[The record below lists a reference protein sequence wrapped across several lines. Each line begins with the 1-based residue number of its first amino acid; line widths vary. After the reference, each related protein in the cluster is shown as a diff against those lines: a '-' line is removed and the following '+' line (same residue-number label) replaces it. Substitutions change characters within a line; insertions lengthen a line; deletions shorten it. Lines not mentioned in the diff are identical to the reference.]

1 MNKLGVKNPAAQ
13 SGVVLVVVLV
23 MLGIFMLIVMSL
35 IGSSNINVKIAGNQ
49 QARMEAQV
57 AARHGLESYISNPAN
72 FAVPLP
78 NADSFIGVDFTG
90 DGNTDLFARLLPPVC
105 NASVPMEL
113 NEIQKNIQDDV
124 AAGQFSSEWYECLG
138 GTPPPSGLLTDAG
151 IAAGSAWCSVMS
163 WNATADVDNE
173 LTGAQTTMHQ
183 GVQQTALLGTPCPL

>member
-1 MNKLGVKNPAAQ
+1 MNTLRVGRPASE
-13 SGVVLVVVLV
+13 SGVVLIVVLV

-35 IGSSNINVKIAGNQ
+35 IGSSNINIKIAGNQ

-57 AARHGLESYISNPAN
+57 AARHGLEAYISNPAN

-78 NADSFIGVDFTG
+78 NADSFIGVDFNG
-90 DGNTDLFARLLPPVC
+90 DGNTDLFARLLRPAC
-105 NASVPMEL
+105 NSSVPMEL
-113 NEIQKNIQDDV
+113 TEIHSNIQADV
-124 AAGQFSSEWYECLG
+124 NAGLFASEWYDCLG

-151 IAAGSAWCSVMS
+151 IAAGSEWCSIMS

-173 LTGAQTTMHQ
+173 LTGAQVTMHQ